1 MAAIY
6 RPTLVIGLG
15 GTGKNVLV
23 SLKKMIAENYT
34 NGMAD
39 FPFLKL
45 LSIDTDSA
53 VPKTDSKIKTIKD
66 SGLALNPNTEIFSL
80 KAGFSSVPNFDD
92 FPELDS
98 NSTTEFEEP
107 ASEESNDLP
116 LPSDLGIGDL
126 SDSTNPELE
135 A

>member
-45 LSIDTDSA
+45 LSIDTDNA

-66 SGLALNPNTEIFSL
+66 TELALNPNTEIFQL
-80 KAGFSSVPNFDD
+80 KAGFTSVPNFDD
-92 FPELDS
+92 FPE
-98 NSTTEFEEP
+98 
-107 ASEESNDLP
+107 
-116 LPSDLGIGDL
+116 IK
-126 SDSTNPELE
+126 
-135 A
+135 